1 MHLVC
6 VGISHH
12 TAPVELREKLAMD
25 RAQVEAA
32 LGRLRGQHPQAE
44 LAILSTCNRTEVY
57 AARPLH
63 GRPRPEDVLTYWCD
77 QHHIAPEQL
86 ADAVYHY
93 DNERAIRHLFRV
105 TSGLDSMVIGEYQI
119 VSQVKA
125 AYDAAQQAQTA
136 GKTIHRMFQLALATG
151 KRVRSETSLGEG
163 RWSVA
168 GIAVQFVQRLFDSLA
183 DKTVLAIGAGKMIE
197 LTLKHFNELRR
208 GQLIAPARPVLV
220 CNRSGER
227 AEQLAAKVGGRVVP
241 FDALDEHLVEA
252 DVVISCTAARE
263 HIVTAARFKPL
274 VKKRRFRPLFMLDLA
289 VPRDIEPAVAD
300 FANVYLYDLDDLQEA
315 AAATMAERRS
325 ELEQCEQMIERAV
338 GECYALVQS
347 GDVNEL
353 IRRLREQLHEIGT
366 QESQRTLGR
375 LTSAPAE
382 QRGEILEEFTQRLI
396 NKILHKPVSALHKGD
411 SKEAGL
417 YAAALRRLFELE
429 DGEEQ

>member
-1 MHLVC
+1 SVMHLVC

-57 AARPLH
+57 VARPLH
-63 GRPRPEDVLTYWCD
+63 GRPRPEDVLAYLCE

-136 GKTIHRMFQLALATG
+136 GKAIHRMFQLALATG
-151 KRVRSETSLGEG
+151 KRVRSETALGEG

-168 GIAVQFVQRLFDSLA
+168 GIAAQFVQRLFDSLA

-208 GQLIAPARPVLV
+208 GQFIAPAPGSNVPAPGSNVPAPGSNVPGSTGGRVLV
-220 CNRSGER
+220 CNRSNER

-241 FDALDEHLVEA
+241 FDALDEHLVQA
-252 DVVISCTAARE
+252 DVVVSCTAARE

-300 FANVYLYDLDDLQEA
+300 FANVYLYDLDDLREA
-315 AAATMAERRS
+315 VAATMAERRG

-338 GECYALVQS
+338 GECYSLVQS

-353 IRRLREQLHEIGT
+353 IRRLREQLHEIGS
-366 QESQRTLGR
+366 QESLRTLGR
-375 LTSAPAE
+375 LTSAPA
-382 QRGEILEEFTQRLI
+382 
-396 NKILHKPVSALHKGD
+396 
-411 SKEAGL
+411 
-417 YAAALRRLFELE
+417 
-429 DGEEQ
+429 